1 MLNLEV
7 VLIIHYDVY
16 RDNLF
21 TKKKKKMEIKI
32 NNWEVIRA
40 LELYAFFNIFP
51 KEVKLNNG
59 KSSSKFTFRTEN
71 YKYFKDNEQFFSGS

>member
-21 TKKKKKMEIKI
+21 TKKKKMEIKI
-32 NNWEVIRA
+32 NDWEVIRA

-59 KSSSKFTFRTEN
+59 KSSSKFTFRTAN
-71 YKYFKDNEQFFSGS
+71 YKYFKDNETFFSGS